1 MTKPKP
7 TLETPATRSAARCV
21 STALSPKSP
30 ENVFIRHVLSSA
42 IQGAFAIQLANFTK
56 NSKKVAYKF
65 AYVIFLLYLCSRKGF
80 RTMNDYRFINIDEE
94 PTEEQLAQ
102 LMREVAEEAKKRY
115 EKARAAYFAQIDQLM
130 CAL

>member
-1 MTKPKP
+1 MT
-7 TLETPATRSAARCV
+7 
-21 STALSPKSP
+21 
-30 ENVFIRHVLSSA
+30 
-42 IQGAFAIQLANFTK
+42 
-56 NSKKVAYKF
+56 YKF

-102 LMREVAEEAKKRY
+102 LMREVAEEAKERY

>member
-1 MTKPKP
+1 M
-7 TLETPATRSAARCV
+7 
-21 STALSPKSP
+21 
-30 ENVFIRHVLSSA
+30 
-42 IQGAFAIQLANFTK
+42 
-56 NSKKVAYKF
+56 AYKF

-102 LMREVAEEAKKRY
+102 LMREVAEEAKERY

>member
-1 MTKPKP
+1 M
-7 TLETPATRSAARCV
+7 
-21 STALSPKSP
+21 
-30 ENVFIRHVLSSA
+30 
-42 IQGAFAIQLANFTK
+42 
-56 NSKKVAYKF
+56 AYKF